1 MWGDSVYITTDEYF
15 RFAKNANLKPLI
27 DQDFFPHTKILEYI
41 TSWKLL
47 HNVKVEILLDAA
59 GGYEAEFAHSYNANV
74 DHQAA
79 VVCQDA
85 NPPKPLDDVG
95 VRSDIKYIT
104 GSICSIP
111 LRSGTVD
118 AITCH
123 HSFEHFEGNVDVEF
137 MLEALRLLAVGGK
150 IIICPIFITNGY
162 FEITNLPFRRKSDS
176 SSRKVFDPTASFAG
190 WGSFQGFARTYS
202 EDALNHRI
210 ISRIPENFTVSL
222 HSVYFDNSKA
232 PRFDYAFY
240 QPKLNMEMIAL
251 VITREH

>member
-1 MWGDSVYITTDEYF
+1 MFV
-15 RFAKNANLKPLI
+15 
-27 DQDFFPHTKILEYI
+27 
-41 TSWKLL
+41 
-47 HNVKVEILLDAA
+47 
-59 GGYEAEFAHSYNANV
+59 
-74 DHQAA
+74 
-79 VVCQDA
+79 QDA

-162 FEITNLPFRRKSDS
+162 FEITNLPFR
-176 SSRKVFDPTASFAG
+176 
-190 WGSFQGFARTYS
+190 
-202 EDALNHRI
+202 
-210 ISRIPENFTVSL
+210 
-222 HSVYFDNSKA
+222 
-232 PRFDYAFY
+232 
-240 QPKLNMEMIAL
+240 
-251 VITREH
+251 